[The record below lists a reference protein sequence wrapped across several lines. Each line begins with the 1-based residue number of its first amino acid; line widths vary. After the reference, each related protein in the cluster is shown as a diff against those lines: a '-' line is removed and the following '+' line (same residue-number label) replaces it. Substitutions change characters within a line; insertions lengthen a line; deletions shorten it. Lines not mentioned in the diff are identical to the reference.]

1 MNIDEILKEFEDIN
15 HMYNNSS
22 KLDTLKMMLEE
33 LGQTNT
39 AEWIIVGKTTFH
51 YECSICGGAGDKW
64 DKFCK
69 HCGRKMTNAVA
80 E

>member
-69 HCGRKMTNAVA
+69 HCGAKMKESEV
-80 E
+80 